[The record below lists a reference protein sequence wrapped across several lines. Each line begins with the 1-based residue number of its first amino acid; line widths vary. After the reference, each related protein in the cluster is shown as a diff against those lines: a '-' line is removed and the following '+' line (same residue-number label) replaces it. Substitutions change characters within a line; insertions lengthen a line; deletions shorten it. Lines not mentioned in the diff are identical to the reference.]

1 MKRLLTSLVFTGLF
15 LSQTLS
21 HAAESEQKHVSLSV
35 GSSILNYLPAP
46 LTVAL
51 GNFQKEGLDVKVEN
65 FQAGGSKALQA
76 LIAGSTDAV
85 VGFYDHTIHMQAQGK
100 DIVSVVVL
108 NNTPGM
114 VLAVQPDAGINSGK
128 DLKGKKI
135 GVTTPGSSTDLF
147 ARYYVAKN
155 GLTPEDV
162 SFIAV
167 GSGAPGM
174 TAFERKQ
181 VDALVNFDPVAS
193 LISQRKAGKFLVDT
207 RTAEGSKSVFGG
219 PYPTACLYV
228 TRQFMEKNPET
239 VQHLVNAFVRTL
251 KWIASNT
258 PETITDKLPKEQL
271 VGGRDEYVESLRHSK
286 GIFSKDGLMD
296 TAGPKTALAV
306 LSSYDEKIR
315 DAKVDL
321 SKTYTNRFVGQAL
334 KAIH

>member
-1 MKRLLTSLVFTGLF
+1 MKKLVSALVVTALF
-15 LSQTLS
+15 CSHTFS
-21 HAAESEQKHVSLSV
+21 HAAEPEQKHVSLSV

-46 LTVAL
+46 LSVAL
-51 GNFQKEGLDVKVEN
+51 GNFQKEGLDVQVEN

-100 DIVSVVVL
+100 DIISVVVL

-114 VLAVQPDAGINSGK
+114 VLAVQPGINSGK
-128 DLKGKKI
+128 DLKGKRI

-147 ARYYVAKN
+147 ARYYVSKN
-155 GLTPEDV
+155 GLTPDQDV
-162 SFIAV
+162 SFISV

-193 LISQRKAGKFLVDT
+193 LIEQRKAGKFLVDT
-207 RTAEGSKSVFGG
+207 RTAEGTKTVFGG

-228 TRQFMEKNPET
+228 TRQFMEKNPDT

-251 KWIASNT
+251 KWIDSNT
-258 PETITDKLPKEQL
+258 PETITDKLPREQL
-271 VGGRDEYVESLRHSK
+271 VGGRDEYIESLRHSK
-286 GIFSKDGLMD
+286 GIFSKDGAMD
-296 TAGPKTALAV
+296 AAGPKTALAV

-321 SKTYTNRFVGQAL
+321 NKTYTNRFVDNAL
-334 KAIH
+334 KTIH